1 LTSDP
6 LPGWLSILLVVLL
19 VGLNG
24 FFVAAEFAMVRL
36 RESRLATMAESGSKR
51 AGFARSMVNNLAAY
65 LSACQLGITLAS
77 LGLGWIGEPAVAS
90 FLRPMFHG
98 FGWNNE
104 TAIHGTSVA
113 IGFVII
119 TMLHIVIG
127 ELAPKS
133 MAIRKTEAVALT
145 AAAPMV
151 FFYKTMY
158 PFIWALNGMANGLL
172 RLLRIEPASELE
184 SAHTEEE
191 IRILVKES
199 NKNGLIDNTEMALVD
214 NIFEFADTTARE
226 VMIPRTEMICLYKN
240 LPREENLEIAYDGM
254 RTRYPVCEQDK
265 DHIIGFVHIKDLMRY
280 PDADYDRLIRPI
292 IAVPE
297 SIRISELMKLMQ
309 RSRTQIA
316 MLVDEYGGTAGLVTL
331 EDIME
336 EIVGEIQDEF
346 DEEERP
352 ELEQAGEF
360 SYSIDGMMLIQDVN
374 DQFGFELD
382 FDDYDTIGGWLYAR
396 IDALPPRKGQ
406 SVDYEGST
414 FIVDETEQKRIS
426 RVRVLKPLP
435 DEEEELPQPY
445 AEEADEEEPQA
456 EDEETLTALSA
467 KRAEAGA

>member
-1 LTSDP
+1 
-6 LPGWLSILLVVLL
+6 
-19 VGLNG
+19 
-24 FFVAAEFAMVRL
+24 MVRL

-51 AGFARSMVNNLAAY
+51 AGFARSMVNNLDAY

-90 FLRPMFHG
+90 FLRPMFHS

-104 TAIHGTSVA
+104 AAVHGTSVA

-151 FFYKTMY
+151 LFYKTMY
-158 PFIWALNGMANGLL
+158 PFIWALNGMANALL
-172 RLLRIEPASELE
+172 RLLRIEPATELE

-360 SYSIDGMMLIQDVN
+360 SYSVDGMMLIQDVN

-382 FDDYDTIGGWLYAR
+382 YDDYDTIGGWLYAH

-426 RVRVLKPLP
+426 RVRILKPLP
-435 DEEEELPQPY
+435 EEDRFPEPD
-445 AEEADEEEPQA
+445 DEEEPTEMQEE
-456 EDEETLTALSA
+456 EDDTVVALSA

>member
-1 LTSDP
+1 
-6 LPGWLSILLVVLL
+6 
-19 VGLNG
+19 
-24 FFVAAEFAMVRL
+24 MVRL
-36 RESRLATMAESGSKR
+36 RESRIATMADSGSKR
-51 AGFARSMVNNLAAY
+51 AGFARSMVQNLDAY

-90 FLRPMFHG
+90 FLRPLFHS

-104 TAIHGTSVA
+104 AAIHGTSVA
-113 IGFVII
+113 IAFIII

-151 FFYKTMY
+151 VFYKIMY
-158 PFIWALNGMANGLL
+158 PFIWVLNGMANGLL
-172 RLLRIEPASELE
+172 KLLRIEPASELD

-226 VMIPRTEMICLYKN
+226 VMIPRTEMICLYTN
-240 LPREENLEIAYDGM
+240 LSYEENLEVAYEGM

-265 DHIIGFVHIKDLMRY
+265 DHIIGFIHIKDLMRS
-280 PDADYDRLIRPI
+280 PDADYDQLIRPI

-352 ELEQAGEF
+352 EFEQAGEF
-360 SYSIDGMMLIQDVN
+360 SYSIDGMMLIEDVN

-396 IDALPPRKGQ
+396 IDALPPQKGQ
-406 SVDYEGST
+406 SVDHEGCT

-426 RVRVLKPLP
+426 RVRILKPLP
-435 DEEEELPQPY
+435 EEDRMPERETDTADSELLGEEL
-445 AEEADEEEPQA
+445 ETEAA
-456 EDEETLTALSA
+456 MSTALTA

>member
-1 LTSDP
+1 
-6 LPGWLSILLVVLL
+6 
-19 VGLNG
+19 
-24 FFVAAEFAMVRL
+24 MVRL
-36 RESRLATMAESGSKR
+36 RESRIATMADSGSKR
-51 AGFARSMVNNLAAY
+51 AGFARSMVQNLDAY

-90 FLRPMFHG
+90 FLRPLFHS

-104 TAIHGTSVA
+104 AAIHGTSVA
-113 IGFVII
+113 IAFIII

-151 FFYKTMY
+151 VFYKIMY
-158 PFIWALNGMANGLL
+158 PFIWVLNGMANGLL
-172 RLLRIEPASELE
+172 KLLRIEPASELD

-226 VMIPRTEMICLYKN
+226 VMIPRTEMICLYTN
-240 LPREENLEIAYDGM
+240 LSYEENLEVAYEGM

-265 DHIIGFVHIKDLMRY
+265 DHIIGFIHIKDLMRS
-280 PDADYDRLIRPI
+280 PDADYDQLIRPI

-352 ELEQAGEF
+352 EFEQAGEF
-360 SYSIDGMMLIQDVN
+360 SYSIDGMMLIEDVN

-396 IDALPPRKGQ
+396 IDALPPQKGQ
-406 SVDYEGST
+406 SVDHEGCT

-426 RVRVLKPLP
+426 RVRILKPLP
-435 DEEEELPQPY
+435 EEDRMPERETDTADLELLGEEL
-445 AEEADEEEPQA
+445 ETEAA
-456 EDEETLTALSA
+456 MSTALTA